1 MAHPSPHQLSRR
13 ERQIMDILYRQG
25 EASAAEVLDDLPDPP
40 SYSAVRAHLR
50 ILEEKGH
57 VEHRQEG
64 PRYIYFPA
72 EPIERAKQSALRH
85 MVSTFFSGSV
95 SQAVA
100 ALLDLGGDALSEEEL
115 TRLSRLID
123 QAHEDGH

>member
-1 MAHPSPHQLSRR
+1 
-13 ERQIMDILYRQG
+13 
-25 EASAAEVLDDLPDPP
+25 
-40 SYSAVRAHLR
+40 
-50 ILEEKGH
+50 
-57 VEHRQEG
+57 
-64 PRYIYFPA
+64 
-72 EPIERAKQSALRH
+72 